1 MNPQKGYSILREF
14 MTEDRDVLF
23 RQVAA
28 ARTRYLTVVVE
39 DLYQPHNASAVL
51 RSCDCFGVQDAHI
64 IENENEWVVNEGVS
78 MGAAKWLTVNRY
90 NEQKNNTLDCIQH
103 LKQQGYCIAATTPHK
118 DDFTLSELPLD
129 RPTALV
135 FGAELR
141 GISDLVMEHADRFV
155 QIPMHGFTESFNISV
170 AAALCLYE
178 LSTRIRTEVADWQL
192 SEAEQEALLF
202 EWAQKSVR
210 DSHAILDRYSE

>member
-14 MTEDRDVLF
+14 MTEDRDKLF
-23 RQVAA
+23 RQIVAE
-28 ARTRYLTVVVE
+28 RTRYLTVVVE

-64 IENENEWVVNEGVS
+64 IENDNDWVVNEGVS
-78 MGAAKWLTVNRY
+78 MGAAKWLNVHRH
-90 NEQKNNTLDCIQH
+90 NEEKNNTLSCIRQ
-103 LKQQGYCIAATTPHK
+103 LKEEGYCIVATTPHK

-129 RPTALV
+129 RKTALV
-135 FGAELR
+135 FGTELE
-141 GISDLVMEHADRFV
+141 GISDLVFEHADRFV

-178 LSTRIRTEVADWQL
+178 LSTRMREEVNGWQL
-192 SEAEQEALLF
+192 SAADQEELLF

-210 DSHAILDRYSE
+210 DSHAILDRHRE